1 MSESLILGG
10 KQDLMC
16 GGVKYMRNN
25 KEVKEPLGV
34 CPKCGSAIDHLI
46 YRTTERHEYK
56 YTGFGNYKEIP
67 ESRTTL
73 AGEFV
78 CPRCHNEVLS
88 FTSEERI
95 FREADSIL
103 GMHKLY
109 QVRLE

>member
-1 MSESLILGG
+1 
-10 KQDLMC
+10 
-16 GGVKYMRNN
+16 VRHN
-25 KEVKEPLGV
+25 KDVKEPLGV

-67 ESRTTL
+67 ESRTIL

-78 CPRCHNEVLS
+78 CPRCHNEVLT
-88 FTSEERI
+88 FTSQERI

-103 GMHKLY
+103 GLHNLY

>member
-1 MSESLILGG
+1 
-10 KQDLMC
+10 
-16 GGVKYMRNN
+16 MRNN
-25 KEVKEPLGV
+25 KEVKEPPGV

-56 YTGFGNYKEIP
+56 YTGFILQEIP
-67 ESRTTL
+67 GSRTTL

-78 CPRCHNEVLS
+78 CPRCHNEVLT

-103 GMHKLY
+103 ALYKLY
-109 QVRLE
+109 KAR